1 MTGIAANAFKNNT
14 SLKTVTIGKNVTVIG
29 ANTFYGCKNLSKVYG
44 GSRITNI
51 GYKAFFNCGN
61 LNSITISGTVRS
73 IGKQAFY
80 NCKKLRTI
88 VIKSAALSS
97 RNVGTKAFTGTYT
110 RPTVKVPAKQMN
122 TYKKLLRSKGM
133 SSKAIY
139 KK

>member
-1 MTGIAANAFKNNT
+1 M
-14 SLKTVTIGKNVTVIG
+14 SLRTVTIGKNVTIIG
-29 ANTFYGCKNLSKVYG
+29 TNAFYGCKKLSKVNG
-44 GSRITNI
+44 ANNVVKI
-51 GYKAFFNCGN
+51 GNNSFTNCGS
-61 LNSITISGTVRS
+61 LSSITVSETVRI

-88 VIKSAALSS
+88 VIKSTVLSS
-97 RNVGTKAFTGTYT
+97 RNVGAKAFTGIYT

-122 TYKKLLRSKGM
+122 AYKKLLRSKGM